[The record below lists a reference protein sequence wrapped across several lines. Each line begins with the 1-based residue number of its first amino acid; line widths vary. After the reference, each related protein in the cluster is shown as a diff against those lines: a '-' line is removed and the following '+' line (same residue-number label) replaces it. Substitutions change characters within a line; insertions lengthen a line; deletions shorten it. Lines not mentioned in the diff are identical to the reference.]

1 LKNKKMKKIL
11 TILISLSML
20 MTQLGIHTTLA
31 GTTDEAVDASTSGGA
46 DEEEENAS
54 ASTDHD
60 STVLDS
66 FSITTYLAV
75 PQSDEAEG
83 SQDQTYLTNDSEQSP
98 LTQFILLIIKF
109 LSQLIGTISM
119 VLIIIGGMLMLA
131 SEGDDNRIQKGK
143 TIITQAIIG
152 LILALT
158 SYILVTF
165 VQSLLYVQT

>member
-1 LKNKKMKKIL
+1 M
-11 TILISLSML
+11 LI
-20 MTQLGIHTTLA
+20 TQLGVHTALA
-31 GTTDEAVDASTSGGA
+31 GTDDEAADAGASGGA
-46 DEEEENAS
+46 DEEAENTS
-54 ASTDHD
+54 ASTSHD

-66 FSITTYLAV
+66 FSITTYLTV

>member
-1 LKNKKMKKIL
+1 MKKIL
-11 TILISLSML
+11 SILIGLTL
-20 MTQLGIHTTLA
+20 FTAQLAVPVVLA
-31 GTTDEAVDASTSGGA
+31 GTVDEAADAGASGGA
-46 DEEEENAS
+46 GEEEEDKP

-66 FSITTYLAV
+66 FSITDYLTV
-75 PQSDEAEG
+75 PG

-143 TIITQAIIG
+143 TIILQAIIG

>member
-1 LKNKKMKKIL
+1 
-11 TILISLSML
+11 
-20 MTQLGIHTTLA
+20 
-31 GTTDEAVDASTSGGA
+31 
-46 DEEEENAS
+46 
-54 ASTDHD
+54 
-60 STVLDS
+60 
-66 FSITTYLAV
+66 
-75 PQSDEAEG
+75 
-83 SQDQTYLTNDSEQSP
+83 
-98 LTQFILLIIKF
+98 
-109 LSQLIGTISM
+109 